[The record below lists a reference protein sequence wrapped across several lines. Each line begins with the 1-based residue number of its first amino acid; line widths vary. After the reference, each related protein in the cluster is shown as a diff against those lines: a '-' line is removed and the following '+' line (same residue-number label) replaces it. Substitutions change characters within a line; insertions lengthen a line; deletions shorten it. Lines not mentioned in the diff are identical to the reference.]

1 MISGEIMDIN
11 SLDWNTLGPILLVG
25 SLLLAVILSK
35 VFGEGG
41 Q

>member
-25 SLLLAVILSK
+25 LLLLAVILSK
-35 VFGEGG
+35 TYGG
-41 Q
+41 SQ